1 MAIGRA
7 DVIATMLYVTV
18 AAMSMCSGQT
28 ALHRITFKTWP
39 HAYRAGPYPYRAIY
53 AQGRAIS
60 I

>member
-18 AAMSMCSGQT
+18 AAIVHVQWSDRVAQNHVQNMATC
-28 ALHRITFKTWP
+28 I
-39 HAYRAGPYPYRAIY
+39 
-53 AQGRAIS
+53 QGRAIS